1 MCLAGGSLGRAERV
15 GRSHVAHRPPPGP
28 KDLEAGLP
36 HAVAVAVARAAAVA
50 QLVVVVSEFVV
61 LAVAVSVA
69 LAVEGQEEE
78 IRRQEGL
85 QGRQERQEEA
95 VPVAVPLERQKTA
108 QVALSVIL
116 IQFRVERREET

>member
-36 HAVAVAVARAAAVA
+36 HAVAVAVARAAAAVA

-61 LAVAVSVA
+61 LSIAEPVALA
-69 LAVEGQEEE
+69 LAVEG
-78 IRRQEGL
+78 
-85 QGRQERQEEA
+85 
-95 VPVAVPLERQKTA
+95 
-108 QVALSVIL
+108 
-116 IQFRVERREET
+116 